1 MASLDLIGIRK
12 SFGPVHILHDISIAL
27 EDGEFLVLV
36 GPSGCGKSTLMNII
50 AGLEEPSEGRLQLNG
65 SDITHAAPAER
76 NISMVFQSYAL
87 YPNMTVAKN
96 IEFPLEMRK
105 VDKATR
111 AERVKKVGELLQIGH
126 LMDRKPRQ
134 LSGGQRQ
141 RVAIGRALA
150 REPQLYLFDEP
161 LSNLDAQ
168 LRLDMRTEIK
178 KLHQRLNA
186 TIVYVTHDQI
196 EAMTLATR
204 IAVMKG
210 GVLQQLG
217 TPHEVYNRPANTF
230 VASFMGS
237 PRMNLLRMNLLRMRM
252 ASERHG
258 ELRLVAADGG
268 AGETAINLPA
278 EVLAAVPQ
286 AVCAGQDVIVGL
298 RAEAVSLVA
307 SDAVPRPSQC
317 HLEARVQVVE
327 PTGADTLVLL
337 DIDGHDFT
345 ARLAPDVTLTAGAR
359 ARFSVDLSKV
369 VFFDVES
376 EELIA

>member
-217 TPHEVYNRPANTF
+217 TPYEVYNRPANTF

-237 PRMNLLRMNLLRMRM
+237 PRMNLLRMRM